1 MNILT
6 LLLNTI
12 LLRPYVFIFLAAF
25 LFSADCCWD
34 GAGPFFTIS
43 WITAFLCEFSSTR
56 IGIPFGSYYYTG
68 STVGQELYLF
78 NVPFMD
84 SLSFTFLLY
93 ASYCMA
99 LLFVLPIQHDADGA
113 SDRSTAIPIPAST
126 SGSPSKILPDGR
138 SLNSWRSRVIVSPI
152 ARYHRGLMPFLPT
165 PRSQTRCCWAAAS
178 TMGS

>member
-1 MNILT
+1 MADLVTAIAVLMDILT

-25 LFSADCCWD
+25 LFSARLLLGWRRTIF
-34 GAGPFFTIS
+34 FFTIS

-99 LLFVLPIQHDADGA
+99 LLFVLPIQHDAD
-113 SDRSTAIPIPAST
+113 RSARLVQLRLDPVVRT
-126 SGSPSKILPDGR
+126 SWPVVL
-138 SLNSWRSRVIVSPI
+138 LTT
-152 ARYHRGLMPFLPT
+152 LL
-165 PRSQTRCCWAAAS
+165 
-178 TMGS
+178 